1 MPSWCSHTGKSTGR
15 LVREALGSDK
25 SPLNSI
31 AKLLERP
38 ALVQLV
44 EYEDFE
50 VFQTAS
56 EKLQTALSAADSAA
70 YFAATGDFSAQTTF
84 KKGEAPTTPNLDA
97 SYAALLE
104 ARAAMAE
111 VIRLV
116 APKT

>member
-1 MPSWCSHTGKSTGR
+1 M
-15 LVREALGSDK
+15 
-25 SPLNSI
+25 
-31 AKLLERP
+31 
-38 ALVQLV
+38 